1 MQVYL
6 PWTHHI
12 SHANLYRNWR
22 LTCMMAIKR
31 LNGPMYDHAAWPAEP
46 MVALIM
52 LFVEF
57 ISSSTSVNGATRH
70 LLYEAFDPLGFDP
83 FLRADVVS

>member
-1 MQVYL
+1 
-6 PWTHHI
+6 
-12 SHANLYRNWR
+12 
-22 LTCMMAIKR
+22 MMATKR
-31 LNGPMYDHAAWPAEP
+31 RIGPMYDHAAWPAEP

-52 LFVEF
+52 LSVEF

-83 FLRADVVS
+83 LLRADAAS